1 MYYRKHLRKDPV
13 LALLVVNV
21 RELPGVQSNIPVRLM
36 SAIVSQQLSTRV
48 AAVIWSRFLGL
59 YNGREPS
66 CKRVLETPSEK
77 LRSVGLSE
85 AKVSY
90 VKSVAS
96 FCLEHTIT
104 AKRLSTLSDEEVI
117 HLLTQIKGVGVWT
130 VQMLLM
136 FSLDR
141 PDVFAPDDGGIQ
153 QAMAAL
159 YGLDYTNKRQLKE
172 SMNAIAEQ
180 WRPYR
185 SFACIHLWEWK
196 DRDRKKDG

>member
-1 MYYRKHLRKDPV
+1 MDYRKHLRKDPV

-141 PDVFAPDDGGIQ
+141 PDIFAPDDGGIQ

>member
-1 MYYRKHLRKDPV
+1 MDYRKHLRKDPV
-13 LALLVVNV
+13 LAPLIVNV
-21 RELPGVQSNIPVRLM
+21 RELPGAQGNIPVRLM

-48 AAVIWSRFLGL
+48 AAVIWGRFLGL
-59 YNGREPS
+59 YNQREPS

-85 AKVSY
+85 AKVNY

-104 AKRLSTLSDEEVI
+104 AKRLSTMSDEEVI

-136 FSLDR
+136 FSLER
-141 PDVFAPDDGGIQ
+141 PDIFAPDDGGIQ

-159 YGLDYTNKRQLKE
+159 YGLDNTNKRQLKV
-172 SMNAIAEQ
+172 SMTAIAEQ
-180 WRPYR
+180 WSPYR

>member
-1 MYYRKHLRKDPV
+1 MDYRKHLRKDPV
-13 LALLVVNV
+13 LAPLIVNV
-21 RELPGVQSNIPVRLM
+21 RELPGVRGNIPVRLM

-48 AAVIWSRFLGL
+48 AAVIWGRFLGL
-59 YNGREPS
+59 YNRREPS

-104 AKRLSTLSDEEVI
+104 AKRLSTMSDEEVI

-136 FSLDR
+136 FSLER
-141 PDVFAPDDGGIQ
+141 PDIFAPDDGGIQ

-159 YGLDYTNKRQLKE
+159 YGLDYTNKRQLKV
-172 SMNAIAEQ
+172 SMTAIAEQ
-180 WRPYR
+180 WSPYR

>member
-1 MYYRKHLRKDPV
+1 MSYRKHLRKDPV
-13 LALLVVNV
+13 LAPLIVNV
-21 RELPGVQSNIPVRLM
+21 RELPGVQVNIPIRLM

-66 CKRVLETPSEK
+66 CKRVLETPTEK

-85 AKVSY
+85 AKVNY

-96 FCLEHTIT
+96 FWLEQKIT

-117 HLLTQIKGVGVWT
+117 QLLTQIKGVGVWT

-136 FSLDR
+136 FSLGR
-141 PDVFAPDDGGIQ
+141 EDVFAPDDGGIQ
-153 QAMAAL
+153 KAMAYL
-159 YGLDYTNKRQLKE
+159 YGLEDGNKRRLKDC
-172 SMNAIAEQ
+172 MNAIAEQ
-180 WRPYR
+180 WSPFR
-185 SFACIHLWEWK
+185 SYACLHLWEWK
-196 DRDRKKDG
+196 DSGLKTSR

>member
-1 MYYRKHLRKDPV
+1 MDYRKHLRKDPV
-13 LALLVVNV
+13 LAPLIVNV
-21 RELPGVQSNIPVRLM
+21 RELPGAQGNIPVRLM

-48 AAVIWSRFLGL
+48 AAVIWGRFLGL
-59 YNGREPS
+59 YNQREPS

-85 AKVSY
+85 AKVNY

-104 AKRLSTLSDEEVI
+104 AKRLSTMSDEEVI

-136 FSLDR
+136 FSLER

-153 QAMAAL
+153 QAMADL
-159 YGLDYTNKRQLKE
+159 YGLDYTNKRQLKV
-172 SMNAIAEQ
+172 SMTAIAEQ
-180 WRPYR
+180 WSPYR
-185 SFACIHLWEWK
+185 SYACIHLWEWK

>member
-1 MYYRKHLRKDPV
+1 MRYLKHLRKDV
-13 LALLVVNV
+13 LLAPLIVNGK
-21 RELPGVQSNIPVRLM
+21 ELPEVQDNIPIRLM
-36 SAIVSQQLSTRV
+36 RAIVSQQLSTRV
-48 AAVIWSRFLGL
+48 AAVIWDRFLGL
-59 YNGREPS
+59 YNRREPS

-85 AKVSY
+85 AKVNY

-96 FCLEHTIT
+96 FCLEQKIT
-104 AKRLSTLSDEEVI
+104 AKRLSTMSDEEVI

-136 FSLDR
+136 FSLGR

-159 YGLDYTNKRQLKE
+159 YGLDYTNKRQLKV

-180 WRPYR
+180 WSPYR
-185 SFACIHLWEWK
+185 TYACLYLWEWK

>member
-1 MYYRKHLRKDPV
+1 MDYRKHLRKDPV
-13 LALLVVNV
+13 LAPLIVNV
-21 RELPGVQSNIPVRLM
+21 RELPGVQVNIPVRLM

-85 AKVSY
+85 AKVNY

-96 FCLEHTIT
+96 FCVEQKIT

-117 HLLTQIKGVGVWT
+117 QLLTQIKGVGVWT

-136 FSLDR
+136 FSLGR
-141 PDVFAPDDGGIQ
+141 PDIFAPDDGGIQ
-153 QAMAAL
+153 QAMASL
-159 YGLDYTNKRQLKE
+159 YGLDYANKRQLKA
-172 SMNAIAEQ
+172 SMSAIAEQ
-180 WRPYR
+180 WIPYR
-185 SFACIHLWEWK
+185 TYACLHLWAWK
-196 DRDRKKDG
+196 DRDLKKAD

>member
-1 MYYRKHLRKDPV
+1 MDYRKHLRKDPV
-13 LALLVVNV
+13 LAPLIVNV
-21 RELPGVQSNIPVRLM
+21 RELPGVQVNIPVRLM

-48 AAVIWSRFLGL
+48 AAVIWGRFLGL
-59 YNGREPS
+59 YNRREPS

-85 AKVSY
+85 AKVNY

-96 FCLEHTIT
+96 FCLEHKIT
-104 AKRLSTLSDEEVI
+104 AKRLSTMSDEEVI
-117 HLLTQIKGVGVWT
+117 HLLIQIKGVGVWT

-136 FSLDR
+136 FSLER

-159 YGLDYTNKRQLKE
+159 YGLDNTNKRQLKV
-172 SMNAIAEQ
+172 SMTAIAEQ
-180 WRPYR
+180 WSPYR

-196 DRDRKKDG
+196 DRDRKKDR

>member
-1 MYYRKHLRKDPV
+1 MDYRKHLRKDPV
-13 LALLVVNV
+13 LAQLIVNV
-21 RELPGVQSNIPVRLM
+21 RELPGVQVNIPVRLM

-48 AAVIWSRFLGL
+48 AAVIWGRFLGL
-59 YNGREPS
+59 YNRREPS

-85 AKVSY
+85 AKVNY

-104 AKRLSTLSDEEVI
+104 AKRLSTMSDEEVI
-117 HLLTQIKGVGVWT
+117 HLLIQIKGVGVWT

-136 FSLDR
+136 FSLYM
-141 PDVFAPDDGGIQ
+141 PDIFAPDDGGIQ

-159 YGLDYTNKRQLKE
+159 YGLDYTNKRQLKV

-180 WRPYR
+180 WSPYR

>member
-1 MYYRKHLRKDPV
+1 MDYRKHLRKDPV
-13 LALLVVNV
+13 LAPLIVNV
-21 RELPGVQSNIPVRLM
+21 RELPGAQGNIPVRLM

-48 AAVIWSRFLGL
+48 AAVIWGRFLGL
-59 YNGREPS
+59 YNQREPS

-85 AKVSY
+85 AKVNY

-104 AKRLSTLSDEEVI
+104 AKRLSTMSDEEVI

-136 FSLDR
+136 FSLER
-141 PDVFAPDDGGIQ
+141 PDIFAPDDGGIQ

-159 YGLDYTNKRQLKE
+159 YGLDYTNKRQLKV

-180 WRPYR
+180 WSPYR
-185 SFACIHLWEWK
+185 TFACIHLWEWK

>member
-1 MYYRKHLRKDPV
+1 MDYRKHLRKDPV
-13 LALLVVNV
+13 LAPLIVNV
-21 RELPGVQSNIPVRLM
+21 RELPGAQGNIPVRLM

-48 AAVIWSRFLGL
+48 AAVIWGRFLGL
-59 YNGREPS
+59 YNQREPS

-85 AKVSY
+85 AKVNY

-104 AKRLSTLSDEEVI
+104 AKRLSTMSDEEVI
-117 HLLTQIKGVGVWT
+117 HLLTQIKGVGAWT

-136 FSLDR
+136 FSLER

-159 YGLDYTNKRQLKE
+159 YGLDYTNKRQLKV
-172 SMNAIAEQ
+172 SMTAIAEQ
-180 WRPYR
+180 WSPYR

>member
-1 MYYRKHLRKDPV
+1 MDYRKHLRKDPV
-13 LALLVVNV
+13 LAPLIVNV
-21 RELPGVQSNIPVRLM
+21 RELPGAQGNIPVRLM

-48 AAVIWSRFLGL
+48 AAVIWGRFLGL
-59 YNGREPS
+59 YNRREPS

-104 AKRLSTLSDEEVI
+104 AKRLSTMSDEEVI

-159 YGLDYTNKRQLKE
+159 YGLDYTNKRQLKV

-180 WRPYR
+180 WSPYR

>member
-1 MYYRKHLRKDPV
+1 
-13 LALLVVNV
+13 
-21 RELPGVQSNIPVRLM
+21 M

-48 AAVIWSRFLGL
+48 AAVIWGRFLGL
-59 YNGREPS
+59 YNRREPS

-85 AKVSY
+85 AKVNY

-104 AKRLSTLSDEEVI
+104 AKRLSTMSDEEVI

-136 FSLDR
+136 FSLER
-141 PDVFAPDDGGIQ
+141 PDIFAPDDGGIQ

-159 YGLDYTNKRQLKE
+159 YGLDNTNKRQLKV
-172 SMNAIAEQ
+172 SMTAIAEQ
-180 WRPYR
+180 WSPYR
-185 SFACIHLWEWK
+185 SYACIHLWEWK